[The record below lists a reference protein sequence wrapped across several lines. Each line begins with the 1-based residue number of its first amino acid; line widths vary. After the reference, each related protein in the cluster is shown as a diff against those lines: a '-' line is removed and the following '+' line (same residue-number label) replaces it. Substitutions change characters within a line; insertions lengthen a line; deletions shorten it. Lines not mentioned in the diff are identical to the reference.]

1 MVNGKGFSEE
11 PKTEGGN
18 MRMLAVLI
26 AFFGVVGV
34 TQASGQKQVMITVAD
49 ALVPSGFDSSTDAYV
64 VVSGM
69 FPNGCYR
76 WSKAEVSA
84 QGENIH
90 EVRSFANVQP
100 GMCLTVLMPFTR
112 EVRLGQLDQ
121 GNHKIRFMNGD
132 GVTYLEKSLVV
143 E

>member
-1 MVNGKGFSEE
+1 MVNGKGFSKES
-11 PKTEGGN
+11 KTEGVFVK
-18 MRMLAVLI
+18 MLAVLI
-26 AFFGVVGV
+26 AFFGVMGV
-34 TQASGQKQVMITVAD
+34 SQANGQKQVMVTVAD
-49 ALVPSGFDSSTDAYV
+49 ALVPSGFDSTSDAYV

-76 WSKAEVSA
+76 WSKAEVAA
-84 QGENIH
+84 QGDNIH

-112 EVRLGQLDQ
+112 EVRLGQLEQ